1 MQAQMQAELDE
12 VARRHGVGP
21 ETARALFD
29 ALVAGG
35 GTMAQ
40 FSIPE
45 LGGMGQWSQGGMTMV
60 GSMFDQGLKAR
71 VAALCSDL
79 APLARGATAPGHE
92 AAQAPASAHAGSAPP
107 APAAGAGWPAAVGQA
122 QSQVQGAGQPAGPLG
137 GGQGGGGW
145 WPAEL
150 GSPSSSGAQNDMRY
164 AYFPDARRLAVQQ
177 DGRLSLYDTGE
188 HRISGVSQQQG
199 GTRSLAFTGQHG
211 PVSLDALRRVETG
224 ESRPAPPSP
233 APAGSGAPASPPAP
247 APARAASSGADD
259 PLATI
264 ERLAELR
271 QRGILT
277 DEEFAA
283 AKAEQLRRL

>member
-1 MQAQMQAELDE
+1 MQARMQAGLDE

-40 FSIPE
+40 FDIPE
-45 LGGMGQWSQGGMTMV
+45 LGGMGQWSRGGMTMV
-60 GSMFDQGLKAR
+60 GGMFDAGLKAR
-71 VAALCSDL
+71 VGALCSDL
-79 APLARGATAPGHE
+79 ASLVRGGPAPGHE
-92 AAQAPASAHAGSAPP
+92 AAQAPAAAHAGSAQP
-107 APAAGAGWPAAVGQA
+107 APSAGTGQPLSGQA
-122 QSQVQGAGQPAGPLG
+122 QSQVQGAGQPVAPP
-137 GGQGGGGW
+137 GGGGW

-177 DGRLSLYDTGE
+177 DGRLGLYDTGE
-188 HRISGVSQQQG
+188 HRITGVSQRQG

-224 ESRPAPPSP
+224 EARPAPSAPP
-233 APAGSGAPASPPAP
+233 PAGSGAPVSPPPPAP
-247 APARAASSGADD
+247 AAPAAADD

-271 QRGILT
+271 QGGILT
-277 DEEFAA
+277 EEEFAA